1 MTTPRM
7 RAGTADRQAAVDGL
21 TRHFTEGR
29 LNPDEFDERVGTA
42 YAAIYLDE
50 LPELFADL
58 PEARPHRG
66 TGSIAPRPDP
76 YQAVPSHPVAT
87 PSPWTSSPR
96 PPLHRLPRILAV
108 LSVLTFVVLI
118 GVSTHG
124 LFLFPLVWVTAFLM
138 FGGGGGHRRPWAD
151 PSTRDRN
158 RW

>member
-21 TRHFTEGR
+21 ARHFTEGR
-29 LNPDEFDERVGTA
+29 LNPSEFDERVGSA

-58 PEARPHRG
+58 PEAQPHRG
-66 TGSIAPRPDP
+66 SGTIAHRPDP
-76 YQAVPSHPVAT
+76 YQAVSSHPVAK
-87 PSPWTSSPR
+87 PSPWTAPPR

-108 LSVLTFVVLI
+108 LSVLTFVVLV

-124 LFLFPLVWVTAFLM
+124 FFLFPLVWVTAFLM
-138 FGGGGGHRRPWAD
+138 FGGAGGHRRPEVD

-158 RW
+158 HW

>member
-7 RAGTADRQAAVDGL
+7 RAGTDDRQAAVDGL

-29 LNPDEFDERVGTA
+29 LNPSEFDERVGTA

-50 LPELFADL
+50 LPGLFADL
-58 PEARPHRG
+58 PEAQPHRG
-66 TGSIAPRPDP
+66 TGSIARRPDP
-76 YQAVPSHPVAT
+76 YQAVYSHPVAM
-87 PSPWTSSPR
+87 PSPWTAPPR
-96 PPLHRLPRILAV
+96 PSLRRLRILAV
-108 LSVLTFVVLI
+108 LSVLTFALLI

-138 FGGGGGHRRPWAD
+138 FGGSSGHSAD